1 MKNRKLT
8 DTMEDAASSTMDNAR
23 DTFASMNNS
32 LMKAMDQNRM
42 IAQNLMRAVQEES
55 LRFMNQRLEH
65 TSRAFE
71 RSRECEGFSQFL
83 NLQHDWLMEFARDYA
98 EFNKRFSDVWHEA
111 TEQSVERAS
120 DMVADASRAS
130 QKMESESNRVAAE

>member
-8 DTMEDAASSTMDNAR
+8 DTMGDAAATSMDNAR
-23 DTFASMNNS
+23 DAFATVNNS
-32 LMKAMDQNRM
+32 FMKAIDQNRM
-42 IAQNLMRAVQEES
+42 IAQNLMRAMQEES

-83 NLQHDWLMEFARDYA
+83 NLQQDWLMDCARDYA
-98 EFNKRFSDVWHEA
+98 EFNKRCSDVLHDA

-120 DMVADASRAS
+120 DMVADASRTAH
-130 QKMESESNRVAAE
+130 KAESETTRAAAE